1 MTRPARTVAVLQSNY
16 LPWKGYF
23 DIIRDVDLFVFYDDV
38 QFTKNDW
45 RNRNRIKTAQ
55 GPQWLTVPVGQ
66 SLGRRVCDVRLPEDG
81 AWAAKHLRTLGQAY
95 ARAPFAGAHLGWLE
109 RFLLRER
116 PATLSELNQKMIIHV
131 ARDVLG
137 LPAEFSCS
145 SRFALGGSRED
156 RLLDLLGQVGATR
169 YVSGPS
175 ARGYITEERFR
186 EANIDLVYKRYAYPE
201 YAQLHPP
208 FEHAVSIVDLLMN
221 AGPDASRYIW
231 DYP

>member
-23 DIIRDVDLFVFYDDV
+23 DLIRDVDLFVFYDDV

-66 SLGRRVCDVRLPEDG
+66 SLDRRVCDVRLPDGG
-81 AWAAKHLRTLGQAY
+81 AWAAKHLRTVRQAY
-95 ARAPFAGAHLGWLE
+95 ARTPFAAEHLGWLE
-109 RFLLRER
+109 RFLVHER
-116 PATLSELNQKMIIHV
+116 PGTLSELNQSMIQHV
-131 ARDVLG
+131 ARGVLG
-137 LPAEFSCS
+137 LPTEFACS
-145 SRFALGGSRED
+145 TQFTLGGSRED

-186 EANIDLVYKRYAYPE
+186 EANIELVYKRYEYPE

-208 FEHAVSIVDLLMN
+208 FEHGVSIIDLLMN
-221 AGPDASRYIW
+221 TGPDASRYIW
-231 DYP
+231 DVP